1 MKIELEIPEE
11 VEREARK
18 LVKSIN
24 LEKLLPEIIA
34 KGVEISLKERLERE
48 AAFKRLEKL
57 ASKSKLT
64 EKEALTL
71 GEKLKERIAR
81 RHGLL

>member
-1 MKIELEIPEE
+1 MKIELEIPKE

-34 KGVEISLKERLERE
+34 KGVEISLKEKLERE
-48 AAFKRLEKL
+48 AAFKRLERF

-64 EKEALTL
+64 EKQALAL

>member
-11 VEREARK
+11 VEREARR
-18 LVKSIN
+18 LVKKIN

-34 KGVEISLKERLERE
+34 KGVEISLKERLELE
-48 AAFKRLEKL
+48 AAFKRLEKI

-64 EKEALTL
+64 EKQALAL
-71 GEKLKERIAR
+71 GEKLKESIAR

>member
-24 LEKLLPEIIA
+24 LEKLLPEIIS